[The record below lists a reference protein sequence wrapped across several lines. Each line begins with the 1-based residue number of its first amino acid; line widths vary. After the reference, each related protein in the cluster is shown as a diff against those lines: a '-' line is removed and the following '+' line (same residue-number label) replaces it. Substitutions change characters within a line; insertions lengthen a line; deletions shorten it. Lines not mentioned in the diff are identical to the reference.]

1 VSANSYSYTVGFDE
15 RWLQPNGIV
24 PVDPVTTG
32 VLLREIIRMREQLR
46 LNGPNGEG
54 YPGIAHD
61 FETLRLAASK
71 LRDGFTYDPGHS
83 DLDNE
88 QPVWV
93 RCSLGDWRR
102 LDAALNAT
110 VDSSNPQTGGKDA

>member
-1 VSANSYSYTVGFDE
+1 MAANSYRADAVNLARNILGSDVQLVTDK
-15 RWLQPNGIV
+15 GIALLAQA
-24 PVDPVTTG
+24 
-32 VLLREIIRMREQLR
+32 VLEMDRAL

-110 VDSSNPQTGGKDA
+110 KGGT